1 MAYNNTFNKNYGFG
15 GFSSGNVWAQ
25 QPQKP
30 AYEMEVKRLNIC
42 TKSLT
47 KSAAYV
53 ALYDS
58 ENESKWDVAK
68 GEGERLVLELILNT
82 IENAA
87 NYGKHV
93 LLYVPDSMKCLFSGV
108 AVDYT
113 INKRRSTGELV
124 DDSIVGLYSK
134 VLDAWHSNY
143 KNISLMRYKDQ
154 TKEYSTRCIE
164 WSNKIFDDV
173 ECGRIEANGGQPVTP
188 SPTISPLEAK
198 KLELIE
204 KAEAALEADNV
215 AKYDKFME
223 MVDKLE
229 KEEVEA

>member
-25 QPQKP
+25 QPKP
-30 AYEMEVKRLNIC
+30 AYEMAVKRLNIC

-58 ENESKWDVAK
+58 ENESKWNVVK
-68 GEGERLVLELILNT
+68 GDNEKLVLELIFET
-82 IENAA
+82 IENASS
-87 NYGKHV
+87 YGRHV
-93 LLYVPDSMKCLFSGV
+93 LLYVPDAMKCLFSGV
-108 AVDYT
+108 AVDYV

-124 DDSIVGLYSK
+124 DDSIVELYSK

-173 ECGRIEANGGQPVTP
+173 ECGRIEANGGQPVTATP
-188 SPTISPLEAK
+188 QISPLEAK

-204 KAEAALEADNV
+204 KAEAALEADDMK
-215 AKYDKFME
+215 KYEAFMK
-223 MVDKLE
+223 MASGLE